1 MHWSFSMTT
10 LSYTMPLRWAQAS
23 AVALLALIGA
33 QFVSSPASAADKSTR
48 ARAEKVEG
56 GTYRK
61 SADYRRGPQVR
72 GFVQR
77 RGGYSFGAED
87 TINTTGP
94 GRGLFGSTNAYR
106 NYQVDRQTGGGP
118 FDHGFFFDGGG
129 IAPRGG
135 NSPYIN

>member
-1 MHWSFSMTT
+1 MTT
-10 LSYTMPLRWAQAS
+10 LSYTNSLKWAQAT
-23 AVALLALIGA
+23 AFGLVALIGA
-33 QFVSSPASAADKSTR
+33 LLITNPASAAEKSTKTKT
-48 ARAEKVEG
+48 EKVEG
-56 GTYRK
+56 NTYRK

-77 RGGYSFGAED
+77 RGGYSFGVED